1 MATRTRLRVPPVNS
15 TSHSWALASDTR
27 LITPVV
33 EHIVGMC
40 VAAGFS
46 SRHCR
51 LNVPVAVT
59 EALANAMQ
67 QGNGGDMTRQVT
79 VAVHVSPERL
89 VVEVTDEGTGFALA
103 ECERTPDHEDW
114 LEREDGRGIFLMRQ
128 LMDRVE
134 NRCFDAGHLLRLIL
148 HRV

>member
-1 MATRTRLRVPPVNS
+1 VNS